1 MVTVAK
7 FVLGKEGLFARTDN
21 KNFKPFLGI

>member
-7 FVLGKEGLFARTDN
+7 FVLGKEGLFASTDS
-21 KNFKPFLGI
+21 KNVKPYLGN